1 MIIQTYNP
9 DQYCIEAV
17 KKQDPEIFYNN
28 EMAFRRMAGYPPYTS
43 MFLVLV
49 TAPDQKTGRDMH
61 PVSERTGAEKE
72 ILCVGPSGSRGLA
85 KQKTAYRY
93 TLYLKPQRMQN

>member
-1 MIIQTYNP
+1 MQASGRAGRGEKPGEMIIQTYNP

-61 PVSERTGAEKE
+61 PVSERTGAEKGNP
-72 ILCVGPSGSRGLA
+72 LCGAVRSGA
-85 KQKTAYRY
+85 
-93 TLYLKPQRMQN
+93 